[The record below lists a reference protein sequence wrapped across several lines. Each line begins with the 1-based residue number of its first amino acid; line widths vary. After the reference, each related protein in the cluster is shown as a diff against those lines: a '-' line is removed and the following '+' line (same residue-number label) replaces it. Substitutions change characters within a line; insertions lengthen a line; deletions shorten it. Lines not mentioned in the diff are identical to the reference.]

1 MLARR
6 RVSTEPSRAGDERRM
21 FSSNND
27 KGGGRGGGGGSNYKP
42 ITNGGYR
49 DDDSDS
55 SDDDDLGNAAK
66 DDFVSREI
74 RQQKLMLKQ
83 QDVGLELLSESA
95 DRLAQISMGIH
106 EELGHQN
113 K

>member
-1 MLARR
+1 
-6 RVSTEPSRAGDERRM
+6 M

-27 KGGGRGGGGGSNYKP
+27 KGGGRGGRGGGGGSNYKP
-42 ITNGGYR
+42 ITTNGGYR

>member
-1 MLARR
+1 
-6 RVSTEPSRAGDERRM
+6 M
-21 FSSNND
+21 FSNND
-27 KGGGRGGGGGSNYKP
+27 SRGRGGGSNYKP
-42 ITNGGYR
+42 IINNGGYR

-55 SDDDDLGNAAK
+55 SDDDLGTAAQ

-74 RQQKLMLKQ
+74 RQQKLLLKQ

>member
-1 MLARR
+1 
-6 RVSTEPSRAGDERRM
+6 M
-21 FSSNND
+21 FNNNND
-27 KGGGRGGGGGSNYKP
+27 SKGRGRGGGSNYKP
-42 ITNGGYR
+42 ISNGGYH
-49 DDDSDS
+49 DNDSDS
-55 SDDDDLGNAAK
+55 SDDDLGNAAK
-66 DDFVSREI
+66 DDFVSCEI
-74 RQQKLMLKQ
+74 RQQKLMMKQ

>member
-1 MLARR
+1 
-6 RVSTEPSRAGDERRM
+6 M
-21 FSSNND
+21 FRNHE
-27 KGGGRGGGGGSNYKP
+27 KGGRGGGGGSNYKP
-42 ITNGGYR
+42 ITNNGGYYR
-49 DDDSDS
+49 NDDSDS
-55 SDDDDLGNAAK
+55 SDDDLGTAAQ

-74 RQQKLMLKQ
+74 RQQKLLLKQ
-83 QDVGLELLSESA
+83 QDVGLELLSDSA

>member
-1 MLARR
+1 
-6 RVSTEPSRAGDERRM
+6 M
-21 FSSNND
+21 FSNND
-27 KGGGRGGGGGSNYKP
+27 KGGRGGGGGSNYKP
-42 ITNGGYR
+42 ITNNGGYYR
-49 DDDSDS
+49 NDDSDS
-55 SDDDDLGNAAK
+55 SDDDLGTAAQ

>member
-1 MLARR
+1 
-6 RVSTEPSRAGDERRM
+6 M
-21 FSSNND
+21 FSSNNA
-27 KGGGRGGGGGSNYKP
+27 KGGGGGGSNYKP

-55 SDDDDLGNAAK
+55 SDDDDLGNAAQ

>member
-1 MLARR
+1 
-6 RVSTEPSRAGDERRM
+6 M
-21 FSSNND
+21 FSNND
-27 KGGGRGGGGGSNYKP
+27 KGGRGGGGSNYKP
-42 ITNGGYR
+42 ITNNCGY
-49 DDDSDS
+49 DDSDS
-55 SDDDDLGNAAK
+55 SDDDLGTAAQ